1 MDQLF
6 ALGHVYAGMKLLEL
20 APYEISIRPI
30 VSAKDVIGVPRFHE
44 EEPGD
49 PQAQASRGHYGA
61 LRDRS
66 SRPVSVKFG
75 LERISCLSPST

>member
-6 ALGHVYAGMKLLEL
+6 ALRHVYTGMKIPRTSALRDLCT
-20 APYEISIRPI
+20 

-49 PQAQASRGHYGA
+49 PQAQASRGHYA
-61 LRDRS
+61 AQRDRS
-66 SRPVSVKFG
+66 SHPVSVKFG

>member
-20 APYEISIRPI
+20 APYEISVRPI

-66 SRPVSVKFG
+66 AAQSAS
-75 LERISCLSPST
+75 SSALSAYRV

>member
-6 ALGHVYAGMKLLEL
+6 ALRHVYTGMKILEL
-20 APYEISIRPI
+20 APYESLYGRF
-30 VSAKDVIGVPRFHE
+30 VSAKDVIGVPRFHG
-44 EEPGD
+44 EEPRD

-61 LRDRS
+61 QRDRS
-66 SRPVSVKFG
+66 SHPVSVKFG